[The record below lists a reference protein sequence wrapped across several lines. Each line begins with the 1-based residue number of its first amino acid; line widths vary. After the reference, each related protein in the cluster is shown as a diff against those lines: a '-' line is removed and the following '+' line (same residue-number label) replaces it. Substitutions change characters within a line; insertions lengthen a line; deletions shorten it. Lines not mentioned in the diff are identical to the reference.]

1 MREFTVKILDLSL
14 IPCLVTSEARGDNRV
29 ASLAPIRLSAP
40 VVASLI
46 MTSLL
51 ALLLALL

>member
-14 IPCLVTSEARGDNRV
+14 IPCLATPEARGDSRV

-40 VVASLI
+40 VVTSLI